1 MSKFVKTIL
10 GSTAITAV
18 LAAGT
23 ATAQDRY
30 NEIGLIIGGVSESW
44 NGVQIIDGGGT
55 GDDTALASGH
65 NARLNL
71 PLGGNLTLQSDVD
84 VEWNDRAFN
93 NNAVSGQRWGFQG
106 TGHFSWRDPSQGLF
120 GVFGGVAA
128 SSHNDT
134 DPGYR
139 TNLRF
144 VGGEAQLYVDDLTFY
159 AQGAFVDQEGEL
171 TGDGFFARGAG
182 RWFMGVDTRI
192 QVEGLYSNL
201 RFESG
206 DSANYDVYQWG
217 ARFDTLWEQAPLVG
231 DMPLFLAYRGTYRDG
246 CLGNEFANASDN
258 DTMDHTIMAGL
269 SYNWGAPSK
278 MDQDRRGATLDTP
291 NVASLAPCY
300 NGTLPVV
307 PPPVVIP

>member
-1 MSKFVKTIL
+1 MGKFANRIIA
-10 GSTAITAV
+10 STAILAT

-23 ATAQDRY
+23 ATAQDRF
-30 NEIGLIIGGVSESW
+30 NEIGLIVGGVSESW
-44 NGVQIIDGGGT
+44 YGVQIIDGGGT
-55 GDDTALASGH
+55 GDDTVFASGQ

-71 PLGGNLTLQSDVD
+71 PLGGNLSLQSDVD

-93 NNAVSGQRWGFQG
+93 DNAVSGQRWGFQG
-106 TGHFSWRDPSQGLF
+106 TAHLNWRDPSQGLF

-128 SSHNDT
+128 SSHNDIL
-134 DPGYR
+134 PAFR

-144 VGGEAQLYVDDLTFY
+144 VGGEAQLYVDDLTLY
-159 AQGAFVDQEGEL
+159 GQGAFVDQQGNL
-171 TGDGFFARGAG
+171 SGNGFFARGVG
-182 RWFMGVDTRI
+182 RWFVGVDTRV

-201 RFESG
+201 RFEDG
-206 DSANYDVYQWG
+206 ASADYDVYQWG
-217 ARFDTLWEQAPLVG
+217 ARFDTLWEEVPLVG
-231 DMPLFLAYRGTYRDG
+231 SMPWFLAYRGTYRDG

-258 DTMDHTIMAGL
+258 DTMDHTVIAGL

-300 NGTLPVV
+300 NGTP
-307 PPPVVIP
+307 